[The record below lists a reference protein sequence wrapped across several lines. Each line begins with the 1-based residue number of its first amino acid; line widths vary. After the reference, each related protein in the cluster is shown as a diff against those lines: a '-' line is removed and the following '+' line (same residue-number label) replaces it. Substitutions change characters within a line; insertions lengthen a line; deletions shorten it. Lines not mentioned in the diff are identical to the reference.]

1 MQAFSYSNSPWTIRE
16 DLAAAFRHTWDK
28 FAHAGTWLDAAQRV
42 AIAQE
47 VRNARNCTLCQ
58 ARKSAL
64 SPFAGEGNSEDTPE
78 EPHDGDHGLLSN
90 LQVDVAH
97 RLTTD
102 ASRLTE
108 TWLQSQLQN
117 GLTEEEYVEIL
128 SVVVST
134 LAIDSFHHTLGF
146 EPEPLPDSKPGKP
159 SGHRPANTRAGIA
172 WVPMVAVSEVAE
184 ADADMYAGLS
194 RSANV
199 ITAMSLVP
207 EAVRLL
213 NVQSNAMYLSFNDIA
228 DPSKN
233 GGRVLSR
240 PQIELIAGRVSALN
254 DCFY

>member
-1 MQAFSYSNSPWTIRE
+1 MQAFSYSNSPWAIRE

-47 VRNARNCTLCQ
+47 VRNARSCRLCQ
-58 ARKSAL
+58 TRKSAL
-64 SPFAGEGNSEDTPE
+64 SPFASAGTPE
-78 EPHDGDHGLLSN
+78 DPHDGEHGPLSD
-90 LQVDVAH
+90 LQVDVVH
-97 RLTTD
+97 RLATD

-108 TWLQSQLQN
+108 AWLQHQLQN
-117 GLTEEEYVEIL
+117 DLTQEEYVEIL

-134 LAIDSFHHTLGF
+134 LAIESVHHTLGF
-146 EPEPLPDSKPGKP
+146 EPEPLPDSEPGEP
-159 SGHRPANTRAGIA
+159 SRHRPANAQAGIA
-172 WVPMVAVSEVAE
+172 WVPMVGVSEVAE

-213 NVQSNAMYLSFNDIA
+213 NEQSSAMYLSFNDVA

-233 GGRVLSR
+233 GGRALSR

>member
-1 MQAFSYSNSPWTIRE
+1 MQSFSYSNSPWAVRE
-16 DLAAAFRHTWDK
+16 DLTAAFRHTWEK
-28 FAHAGTWLDAAQRV
+28 FAQAGTWLNSAQRV

-47 VRNARNCTLCQ
+47 VRNAQSCALCQ
-58 ARKSAL
+58 TRKRAL
-64 SPFAGEGNSEDTPE
+64 SPFAPEGNKQGINEA
-78 EPHDGDHGLLSN
+78 PHDGEHGPLSD

-108 TWLQSQLQN
+108 SWLHEQVKS
-117 GLTEEEYVEIL
+117 GLTREEYVEIL

-146 EPEPLPDSKPGKP
+146 EPEPLPDSEPGEP
-159 SGHRPANTRAGIA
+159 SGHRPANTQDGIA
-172 WVPMVAVSEVAE
+172 WVPMVGVSAVAE

-213 NVQSNAMYLSFNDIA
+213 NVQSSAMYLSFNDIA

-233 GGRVLSR
+233 GGRALSR